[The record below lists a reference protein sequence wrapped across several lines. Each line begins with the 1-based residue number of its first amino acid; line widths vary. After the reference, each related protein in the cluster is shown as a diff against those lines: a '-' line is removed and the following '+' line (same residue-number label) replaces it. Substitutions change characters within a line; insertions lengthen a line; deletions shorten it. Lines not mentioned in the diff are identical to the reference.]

1 MGKPNA
7 NRTPEASRNSQQYV
21 HWCRRLQEKAIP
33 IQSRNQNVSRRL
45 KLGGEYLKVDN
56 SASHFFIDHKTYNK
70 LKPCNTNLMGQNMNL
85 NISLS
90 HIDKKKSRTVK
101 KNSLVTKK
109 KKLSELPFKKIL

>member
-21 HWCRRLQEKAIP
+21 HWCRRLQDKAIL
-33 IQSRNQNVSRRL
+33 IQSRKQNVSRRL
-45 KLGGEYLKVDN
+45 QLGGEYLKVDN

-85 NISLS
+85 NMSLS

-101 KNSLVTKK
+101 KI
-109 KKLSELPFKKIL
+109 FW